1 MTTTIYFVIVFY
13 MSISFIA
20 EIKEVKQQKL
30 VSLDNQYSIRLI
42 TDNSQIL
49 DLGKLPPDTLVKV
62 SIEETYDDKRT

>member
-1 MTTTIYFVIVFY
+1 MTL
-13 MSISFIA
+13 SFIA

-30 VSLDNQYSIRLI
+30 VSLDNQYSIKLI

-62 SIEETYDDKRT
+62 NIETYDDKRT

>member
-1 MTTTIYFVIVFY
+1 

-49 DLGKLPPDTLVKV
+49 DLGKLPPDQLVKV
-62 SIEETYDDKRT
+62 SIDKYEGNR